1 MNKDLWA
8 KRGSRNRSS
17 PGGRG
22 EHVVKGQNP
31 CVWKTELT
39 LVWKKAR
46 TDRKREDKGRQ
57 AVLGLK
63 QAAAVGKEKGWAEE
77 KQSRV
82 TGRPSWRA
90 GGDGLG
96 GEERGTRGHL
106 QLLRLGDRMHGR
118 LLEKTAWK

>member
-1 MNKDLWA
+1 MNKDWWA

-22 EHVVKGQNP
+22 EEHVVKGQNP

-46 TDRKREDKGRQ
+46 TDRKREDKGG
-57 AVLGLK
+57 AGPE
-63 QAAAVGKEKGWAEE
+63 AGCGSGKRKGWAEE

-96 GEERGTRGHL
+96 GKERRTRGHL
-106 QLLRLGDRMHGR
+106 QLLRLGDRMLGR